1 MGIIKDNI
9 DNYIAE
15 GEIFRGVISKPKNKS
30 CEFRKID
37 VQVKAASGKKGA
49 AGGAG
54 NDGFDDRG
62 NCESC
67 SKSYQIS
74 KYTEKQV
81 FHENV
86 SSFDIAGRIEEL
98 IEEHSF
104 RQMSLWTAQHEYIF
118 LLSKKGE
125 LNVKKRSLK
134 ADEKVDTTTSH
145 NRQKNYIISEGQE
158 VPPLV
163 DMGVFTKDG
172 KVVKSMY
179 DKFRQINRF
188 LEILDDEIDSA
199 KLDHLNV
206 IDFGCGKS
214 YLTFVVYYYLTQIKG
229 IKANIIGL
237 DLKADVIK
245 KCNQAAQKYGYDNL
259 HFELGDING
268 YKTPFDV
275 DMVITLHAC
284 DTATDYALYNAVQ
297 WNAKM
302 IFSVPCCQHELNKQ
316 IESDDLSI
324 LTRYGIIKERFAALA
339 TDAIRGNLLEYMGYK
354 TQLLEFVD
362 FAHTPKNILIRAV
375 KKPMGAKGSR
385 DKALDE
391 VKRLMA
397 EFHTDQT
404 LYNLLIGDK

>member
-1 MGIIKDNI
+1 MGIISEKI
-9 DNYIAE
+9 TQILEEAV
-15 GEIFRGVISKPKNKS
+15 ISRAIISKPSSKS
-30 CEFRKID
+30 SEYRKIEIL
-37 VQVKAASGKKGA
+37 VKEKASV
-49 AGGAG
+49 G
-54 NDGFDDRG
+54 NECKTCPPDRLF
-62 NCESC
+62 
-67 SKSYQIS
+67 QIS

-86 SSFDIAGRIEEL
+86 KVKELPQRVEEL
-98 IEEHSF
+98 INELSF
-104 RQMSLWTAQHEYIF
+104 RQMSVWTDEHEHIF

-125 LNVKKRSLK
+125 LSFKKRALK
-134 ADEKVDTTTSH
+134 EDEQKHLGEKNTGH
-145 NRQKNYIISEGQE
+145 NRQKNYIISEGQQVE
-158 VPPLV
+158 PLY
-163 DMGVFTKDG
+163 DMGIFTKEG

-229 IKANIIGL
+229 ITANIIGL

-245 KCNQAAQKYGYDNL
+245 KCNQAARKYGYDNL

-268 YKTPFDV
+268 YNAPFDV

-284 DTATDYALYNAVQ
+284 DTATDYALYNAIS

-302 IFSVPCCQHELNKQ
+302 IFSVPCCQHELNQK
-316 IESDDLSI
+316 IKSDDLSI

-339 TDAIRGNLLEYMGYK
+339 TDAIRGNLLEYAGYK

-375 KKPMGAKGSR
+375 KRPIGPKNSR
-385 DKALDE
+385 DKALAE
-391 VKRLMA
+391 VNKLME

-404 LYNLLIGDK
+404 LYNLLVKED

>member
-1 MGIIKDNI
+1 MGIIREKI
-9 DNYIAE
+9 GQILAE
-15 GEIFRGVISKPKNKS
+15 AEVTRAIISKPSSKS
-30 CEFRKID
+30 AEYKKID
-37 VQVKAASGKKGA
+37 VQAKEKSAGHGK
-49 AGGAG
+49 
-54 NDGFDDRG
+54 NDNR
-62 NCESC
+62 E
-67 SKSYQIS
+67 KERTYQIS
-74 KYTEKQV
+74 KYTQKQV

-86 SSFDIAGRIEEL
+86 EAKDLAQRVEEL
-98 IEEHSF
+98 TTELSF
-104 RQMSLWTAQHEYIF
+104 RQINLWTNEHEYSF

-125 LNVKKRSLK
+125 LSVKRRALK
-134 ADEKVDTTTSH
+134 EDEQCHLKEQSSDH
-145 NRQKNYIISEGQE
+145 NRQKNYIISEGQQ
-158 VPPLV
+158 VAPLV

-214 YLTFVVYYYLTQIKG
+214 YLTFVVYYYLTEIKG

-268 YKTPFDV
+268 YKAPFDV

-284 DTATDYALYNAVQ
+284 DTATDYALYNAIQ
-297 WNAKM
+297 WDARM
-302 IFSVPCCQHELNKQ
+302 IFSVPCCQHELNQK
-316 IESDDLSI
+316 IKSDDLSI

-339 TDAIRGNLLEYMGYK
+339 TDAIRGNLLEYAGYK

-375 KKPMGAKGSR
+375 KRPIGPKNSR
-385 DKALDE
+385 DKALEE
-391 VKRLMA
+391 VNKLME

-404 LYNLLIGDK
+404 LYNLLIK